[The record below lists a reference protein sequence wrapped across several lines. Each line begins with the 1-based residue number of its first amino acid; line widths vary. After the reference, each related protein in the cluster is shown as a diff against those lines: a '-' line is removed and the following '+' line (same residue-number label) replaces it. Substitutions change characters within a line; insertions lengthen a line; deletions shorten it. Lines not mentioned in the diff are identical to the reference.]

1 MTLPRKSANRYE
13 VTSSAFFR
21 LPTLKALARLLQWE
35 GSPSALRALCKRP
48 DNFTEFPR
56 IHPRTKKERLI
67 QAPSEVVKPLQKRL
81 NVLLKQVRVP
91 DYLHSGIPKRSHL
104 SNSESHMR
112 AEGATVTVD
121 VSDFYPSITRQRVF
135 RLFRNVFECPGDVA
149 DAMADLV
156 CYQGKL
162 ATGSPASVLVSF
174 WACRDMFD
182 LIAQRVTAQGGTFTL
197 YVDDVAITGDTIG
210 HGDIQWLDRLL
221 RRFGFSSKVEKAK
234 LFRKTRAK
242 VVTGRAFRHGISRAP
257 NKKHKEMHE
266 ARAEIESGRATIK
279 DKRGLVGQLENIGNL
294 DQERGISLKAEA
306 KKLRSTLPPPR
317 RRRRAIP
324 RPVKTGPDV
333 TT

>member
-1 MTLPRKSANRYE
+1 MSLPRKSANRYE

-56 IHPRTKKERLI
+56 IHPRTKKERVI
-67 QAPSEVVKPLQKRL
+67 QAPSDVVKPLQKRL

-104 SNSESHMR
+104 SNSESHMW

-156 CYQGKL
+156 CYKGKL
-162 ATGSPASVLVSF
+162 ATGSPASVLISF

-182 LIAQRVTAQGGTFTL
+182 MIADRVATLGGTFTL
-197 YVDDVAITGDTIG
+197 YVDDVAITGNTVG

-221 RRFGFSSKVEKAK
+221 RKFGFSSKLEKAK
-234 LFRKTRAK
+234 LFRKDSAK

-266 ARAEIESGRATIK
+266 ARTEAKSIGASVKVR
-279 DKRGLVGQLENIGNL
+279 RGLVGQLENIGNL
-294 DQERGISLKAEA
+294 DHERGTSLKAEA

-317 RRRRAIP
+317 RRRRAIT
-324 RPVKTGPDV
+324 RPNHISPEAAT
-333 TT
+333 